1 MIPFDRKLIPSY
13 MTIFG
18 AISLWIRW
26 LNRLL
31 ITMPITI
38 RLLAWTIL
46 LICTLCVDA
55 KDVPSSDGSAYK
67 IVRQRA
73 IGAGVVEVEVN
84 KNFPV
89 PQEIRRHYQTKFYTS
104 EYMLSRVNCSN
115 RQLNVIAYRWYAQ
128 ADHGGELVYSSD
140 RETGWYAADKDPSS
154 QQLVGKICD
163 WWCFAI
169 QLGNLILIWLGPSV
183 LWDISH

>member
-1 MIPFDRKLIPSY
+1 MPFHRKLIPSY

-38 RLLAWTIL
+38 RLLACTIL
-46 LICTLCVDA
+46 SICTLCADA
-55 KDVPSSDGSAYK
+55 TDVPSSDGSAYK

-163 WWCFAI
+163 WWCFAM

-183 LWDISH
+183 LWNISH